1 MKSVFVFPPLRKHQA
16 GQHDQETHGSWAT
29 GNFTSAGKDGSY
41 DVYDHPS
48 GSKIYFQ
55 TNPAILDTTTEDI
68 RIRREEAIGYVDDLL
83 TKYPLSDVTFV
94 FGNGVDEK
102 YRASGVTLP
111 YFGEQGKESWGFPL
125 DSEKPNSPEIIDS
138 WISTNVPNIS
148 REKIKGALVVFQ
160 PEMFGRKK
168 TGTPKTFGEVAEEH
182 FMAFSNSDSHVGWN
196 ENGLKTIITHE
207 YGHLLDQR
215 TYEKSVS
222 DFGSFSLESTSDYGR
237 KNSRE
242 LFAETFTAW
251 ELERDNPKYQ
261 AGFEIFNFDNL
272 SSLVKSI
279 SGFHIQESLDPNFSY
294 VLIEF
299 GGMQKH
305 QAGNHDQESHGS
317 WAVGSDGMDTDY
329 RMSHRPPDPEDGA
342 PAHDLTGGGAIYPEN
357 VYDKDGAR
365 IYAGGEPEMARRVH
379 SIITSM
385 RGNPNAK
392 VQIYRAVPK
401 GTRQVNVGDW
411 VTIDRE
417 YAEVH
422 GQSNLNN
429 DYDILSNTVN
439 ADEIYTDGNSL
450 YEWSYHPRVQKHQAG
465 QHDQTTHGSW
475 ATANGYKLASKDD
488 LPSLDSANYD
498 STVRN
503 ARDNYVGF
511 GYTWM
516 NAYLRDGYIEDTVK
530 IIMSDEISKD
540 EAIGQIE
547 SLKSALYETQT
558 TQDLTVTRWTRTGE
572 SIIGEKFS
580 ETSDFESLI
589 GKTYHAKG
597 FTSTSAK
604 PHESVNDSYKAQS
617 KVLANIHM
625 PAGTYGATV
634 GNDRE
639 SEFILAPDTFFVVMG
654 VNDIGEGRIS
664 LDLLVTG
671 QGNG

>member
-1 MKSVFVFPPLRKHQA
+1 MLAS
-16 GQHDQETHGSWAT
+16 
-29 GNFTSAGKDGSY
+29 TSC
-41 DVYDHPS
+41 
-48 GSKIYFQ
+48 
-55 TNPAILDTTTEDI
+55 
-68 RIRREEAIGYVDDLL
+68 
-83 TKYPLSDVTFV
+83 
-94 FGNGVDEK
+94 
-102 YRASGVTLP
+102 
-111 YFGEQGKESWGFPL
+111 
-125 DSEKPNSPEIIDS
+125 
-138 WISTNVPNIS
+138 
-148 REKIKGALVVFQ
+148 
-160 PEMFGRKK
+160 
-168 TGTPKTFGEVAEEH
+168 
-182 FMAFSNSDSHVGWN
+182 
-196 ENGLKTIITHE
+196 
-207 YGHLLDQR
+207 
-215 TYEKSVS
+215 
-222 DFGSFSLESTSDYGR
+222 DFGMSL
-237 KNSRE
+237 
-242 LFAETFTAW
+242 
-251 ELERDNPKYQ
+251 P
-261 AGFEIFNFDNL
+261 
-272 SSLVKSI
+272 
-279 SGFHIQESLDPNFSY
+279 
-294 VLIEF
+294 IE
-299 GGMQKH
+299 KH

-475 ATANGYKLASKDD
+475 ATANGYKLASEED
-488 LPSLDSANYD
+488 LPALQSQNYD
-498 STVRN
+498 STVN
-503 ARDNYVGF
+503 DALYNYTTR

-516 NAYLRDGYIEDTVK
+516 NSYLRDGYIEDKVLVTSYNAPSGYYLDK
-530 IIMSDEISKD
+530 EK
-540 EAIGQIE
+540 AIGYIE
-547 SLKSALYETQT
+547 SLKNSLYEIQT

-572 SIIGEKFS
+572 SILGEKI
-580 ETSDFESLI
+580 SDVSNLENLI

-604 PHESVNDSYKAQS
+604 PDKNVNDSYRAQS
-617 KVLANIHM
+617 KVLVNIHM

-634 GNDRE
+634 GNARE
-639 SEFILAPDTFFVVMG
+639 SEFLLAPDTFFVVMG
-654 VNDIGEGRIS
+654 ANDIGEGRIS